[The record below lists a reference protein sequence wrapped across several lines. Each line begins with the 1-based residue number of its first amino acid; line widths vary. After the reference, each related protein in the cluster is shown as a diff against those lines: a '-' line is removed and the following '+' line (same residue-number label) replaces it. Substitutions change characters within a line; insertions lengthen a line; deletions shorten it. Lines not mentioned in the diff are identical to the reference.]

1 MSFPIRVSD
10 VMSRPVA
17 TVTPETTAA
26 EAAKQCDEID
36 IGSVVVVED
45 NVPTGTVTTADFV
58 RILGNESNPE
68 LLAVG
73 EIMSSPV
80 ITIQADAPLGE
91 AVGTMTEHGIA
102 RLVALEGETIRG
114 IVTTDDIA
122 HAVPQLLQR
131 SELTPA
137 EKSHQYRVHQET
149 AYEQPD
155 WEFECKCVSEQQ
167 VAVGDTVEFSKS
179 LTEQDVQTFAEV
191 SGDTNRLHLDADYA
205 VSTRFGRR
213 IVHGTLVGSLISAAL
228 ARLPGLT
235 IYVSQTLSFLA
246 PVDIG
251 DRVTAVCEIVED
263 LGRNKYTLTTDVV
276 DQDGTS
282 VIEGQAVV
290 LIDPPTEMDEPEVE
304 AIV

>member
-17 TVTPETTAA
+17 TVTSETTAA
-26 EAAKQCDEID
+26 QAARQCAESD

-45 NVPTGTVTTADFV
+45 NRPTGTVTSADFV
-58 RILGNESNPE
+58 RLLGDEPDPE
-68 LLAVG
+68 LLAVR
-73 EIMSSPV
+73 EFMSAPV
-80 ITIQADAPLGE
+80 ITIQFDAPLGA
-91 AVGTMTEHGIA
+91 AVTTMREHGIS
-102 RLVALEGETIRG
+102 RLVALEDETIRG

-131 SELTPA
+131 SELTPS
-137 EKSHQYRVHQET
+137 EKSHKFRVRQEA

-155 WEFECKCVSEQQ
+155 WEFECRCASDQQ
-167 VAVGDTVEFSKS
+167 VTVGDTVEFSKP
-179 LTEQDVQTFAEV
+179 LTEQDVRTFAAV
-191 SGDTNRLHLDADYA
+191 SGDTNRLHLDEEYA
-205 VSTRFGRR
+205 GGTRFGRR

-246 PVDIG
+246 PVGIG
-251 DRVTAVCEIVED
+251 EQVTAVCEIVED
-263 LGRNKYTLTTDVV
+263 LGRNKYTLITDVV
-276 DQDGTS
+276 DQEGTR